1 MNSTI
6 LEAIRER
13 KCVELRYSGFSRN
26 VEAHAYGRDKDGDEI
41 LRCYQT
47 AGGSVSGE
55 REGWKLLKV
64 RDIFSFHIQSSGFT
78 PRSDYRKGDKSM
90 RQIFVEL

>member
-6 LEAIRER
+6 IEAIRDR
-13 KCVELRYSGFSRN
+13 KSVELRYSGYSRN
-26 VEAHAYGRDKDGDEI
+26 VEPHAYGRDKDGNEI

-55 REGWKLLKV
+55 RAGWKLLKV
-64 RDIFSFHIQSSGFT
+64 RDIFSLHVQSSVFT

-90 RQIFVEL
+90 EHIFAEQ

>member
-6 LEAIRER
+6 IDAIRER
-13 KCVELRYSGFSRN
+13 KCVELRYSGYSRN
-26 VEAHAYGRDKDGDEI
+26 VEPHAYGRDKDGDEI
-41 LRCYQT
+41 LLCYQA

-55 REGWKLLKV
+55 RTGWKLLKV
-64 RDIFSFHIQSSGFT
+64 RDIFSFHSQSSGFT

-90 RQIFVEL
+90 RQIFAEL